1 MLNSNSNT
9 IRWMIALLE
18 IIFIN
23 PDPPLLWP
31 VHAEKPM
38 SHPRNSSSRKRML
51 YPRLTY
57 GADKRYLRRKSLIK
71 IYRRENRGE
80 RVSKGDVN
88 EPGPNLLPLSS
99 SSSFYSYESHVYE
112 RGDNA
117 KIDQFQ
123 FRSLSSNCSK
133 IVAEFLY
140 FFHKSFHTIWNDAL
154 SERSID
160 RSFIRI
166 RNLCDQSI
174 EREILLIVFSKKV
187 WEKKLTWTYFFAW
200 KKRVDSGFV
209 IKIVETKFI

>member
-99 SSSFYSYESHVYE
+99 SSSFYSYESHVYTKGVIT
-112 RGDNA
+112 R
-117 KIDQFQ
+117 
-123 FRSLSSNCSK
+123 
-133 IVAEFLY
+133 
-140 FFHKSFHTIWNDAL
+140 
-154 SERSID
+154 RSINFNFDLCRPIVPKSWPSFSTFSIKVSIRYGMTRCLKD
-160 RSFIRI
+160 R
-166 RNLCDQSI
+166 
-174 EREILLIVFSKKV
+174 
-187 WEKKLTWTYFFAW
+187 LT
-200 KKRVDSGFV
+200 DHL
-209 IKIVETKFI
+209 